1 MSRHIAAAR
10 ESMVPNWDAA
20 RERRVFEHAARV
32 RWQRSR
38 VVRAVAWSSAA
49 ATVVV
54 LLRFAPL
61 GLGTFS
67 GTPSSATGS
76 GQPGKADPA
85 LTPPPSFTD
94 GGGHPAATGTG
105 DV

>member
-10 ESMVPNWDAA
+10 ESMVPNWDSA
-20 RERRVFEHAARV
+20 RERRVFARATRV
-32 RWQRSR
+32 RWQRAR
-38 VVRAVAWSSAA
+38 IVRAVAWSSAA

-54 LLRFAPL
+54 LLRLAPL
-61 GLGTFS
+61 GLGTSS
-67 GTPSSATGS
+67 GTPSGATGA

-85 LTPPPSFTD
+85 LTPPPTFSD